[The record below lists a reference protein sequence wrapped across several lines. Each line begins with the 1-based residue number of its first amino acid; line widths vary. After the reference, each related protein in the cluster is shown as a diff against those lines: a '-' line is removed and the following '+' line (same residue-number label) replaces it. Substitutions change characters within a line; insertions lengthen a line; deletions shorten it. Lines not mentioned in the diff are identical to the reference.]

1 MYLAIQGFDSA
12 AGISGKTV
20 AVSPVDDAIVVTRN
34 KWTGTKGVTDLKV
47 TFKPKDGTFKGT
59 FNVYVTNGDR
69 TRKLKANVS
78 GVVVDGVPYG
88 TAVIRNVGAWA
99 VKFVGACGGGC

>member
-1 MYLAIQGFDSA
+1 M
-12 AGISGKTV
+12 
-20 AVSPVDDAIVVTRN
+20 
-34 KWTGTKGVTDLKV
+34 TDLKV

-59 FNVYVTNGDR
+59 FNVYVTDGGK

-88 TAVIRNVGAWA
+88 TAVIRAVGTWA
-99 VKFVGACGGGC
+99 VRLLGSCGGGC